1 MSCHCDDW
9 QVPAG
14 FRFSLAYCPRRIE
27 SIHDWHLDIH
37 QNHIKLVLKR
47 NRNRFPTV
55 LDRCDMVPMFFQDTD
70 GESLVDHIVLGEQ
83 DPKFSGQALE
93 RYPHPAKNPLA
104 SPRQDIER
112 LNQTDPTTTG
122 FIKVRHSIRRVSRSP
137 SRPRWSAR

>member
-14 FRFSLAYCPRRIE
+14 FQFSLAYCPRRIE

-83 DPKFSGQALE
+83 DPKFS
-93 RYPHPAKNPLA
+93 
-104 SPRQDIER
+104 
-112 LNQTDPTTTG
+112 
-122 FIKVRHSIRRVSRSP
+122 KVRHRNGIRTLRRILWRRHAKTSND
-137 SRPRWSAR
+137 